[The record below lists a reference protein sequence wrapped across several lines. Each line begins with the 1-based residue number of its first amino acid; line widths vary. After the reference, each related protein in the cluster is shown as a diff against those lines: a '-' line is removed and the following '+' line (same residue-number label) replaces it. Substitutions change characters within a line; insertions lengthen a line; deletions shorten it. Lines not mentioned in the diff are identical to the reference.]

1 MAYKCTRSFKLTRM
15 NLFGEPI
22 EGPAFC
28 VNEGEIFELN
38 DPAIFGA
45 DHRLINERGFIEICD
60 ARFRDFF
67 EPINMEG
74 DEKHG

>member
-1 MAYKCTRSFKLTRM
+1 MAYRCKKSFKLARM

-22 EGPAFC
+22 EGETFS
-28 VNEGEIFELN
+28 VSEGEVFELN

-60 ARFRDFF
+60 ERFRGFF
-67 EPINMEG
+67 EPVNEQR
-74 DEKHG
+74 EEQHG